1 MRDKNEIWRMEAIFE
16 PIFIILPM
24 ERRKFLD
31 GIDTFCKM
39 EAGMEGANHSKRR
52 SFSTKIQSNHIP
64 HLHL

>member
-16 PIFIILPM
+16 PIFIVLPM

-31 GIDTFCKM
+31 EIDTFCKM
-39 EAGMEGANHSKRR
+39 EAEMEGVNHSKDW
-52 SFSTKIQSNHIP
+52 SFSIKIQSNHIP